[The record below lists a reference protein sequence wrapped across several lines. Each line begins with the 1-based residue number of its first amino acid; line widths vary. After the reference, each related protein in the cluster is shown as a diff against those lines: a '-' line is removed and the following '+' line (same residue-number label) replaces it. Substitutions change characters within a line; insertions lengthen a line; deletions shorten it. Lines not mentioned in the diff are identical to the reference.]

1 MIFDS
6 PPSTATSYDNT
17 VQPLASYLSPL
28 WLMFASQSFIM
39 TGNDDFIVVIATA
52 ATASNWT
59 VLIRYLNTSC
69 LVLGLPFFQFD
80 S

>member
-17 VQPLASYLSPL
+17 VQPLANYLSPL

-39 TGNDDFIVVIATA
+39 TGNGDFIVVIATV
-52 ATASNWT
+52 ATASN
-59 VLIRYLNTSC
+59 
-69 LVLGLPFFQFD
+69 
-80 S
+80 